1 MPDINVE
8 IMPEIKVPKGAA
20 VNPKS
25 LLNLRPRRPGVL
37 NHKPKTKLL
46 SDAYRVHLSAQ
57 IPYEVAIALGIPK
70 EWKWA
75 DAIASQVLKKAVGQV
90 SDKEINFIAITELR
104 ESTEGKNVERPS
116 LGQSNTELTAL
127 MSAIAAGPIEAP
139 IIDAEVIEPK
149 VVESQAVGSEAVE
162 PEYEDEP
169 EVIDYNQDDK
179 PIAEG

>member
-1 MPDINVE
+1 MPNIE
-8 IMPEIKVPKGAA
+8 LTIQPEVKVPMGAA
-20 VNPKS
+20 VSEKS
-25 LLNLRPRRPGVL
+25 LANLRPRKPGQL
-37 NHKPKTKLL
+37 GRLGKPKNPPRLL
-46 SDAYRVHLSAQ
+46 SNAYKAHLSARV
-57 IPYEVAIALGIPK
+57 PNEVAKALGIPNT
-70 EWKWA
+70 WRWA

-139 IIDAEVIEPK
+139 IIDAEVSEPEP
-149 VVESQAVGSEAVE
+149 VTPEVVE

-179 PIAEG
+179 PIVEG